1 MAKYTAEITNKDI
14 IDGEL
19 VIQIR
24 YTGNDGTIIQDSART
39 RETED
44 DNWAKKIIAR
54 KIKSLE
60 KLPDFVDTIFL
71 GEVDTTEEPI
81 VKTKTTK
88 EQWLEDY
95 NYYSRLFDLYRK
107 DIIKENNKKL
117 VDLRQK
123 LKDNFDINYID

>member
-24 YTGNDGTIIQDSART
+24 YTGDDGTIIQDSART
-39 RETED
+39 RDTQDED
-44 DNWAKKIIAR
+44 WAKNLIKR

-60 KLPDFVDTIFL
+60 KLPTFVDTISL

-81 VKTKTTK
+81 VKTKTPK
-88 EQWLEDY
+88 EEWLEDY
-95 NYYSRLFDLYRK
+95 AYYSRLFDLYRK
-107 DIIKENNKKL
+107 DIIKDTNKKL
-117 VDLRQK
+117 NDLRQK